1 MAIFISFRTL
11 ICSDAT
17 DPLNT
22 ILADYGIYTLVV
34 CQSNGHSLSDKTYNL
49 NSSIPDLSDYTSE
62 PNGALNGV
70 VFAGADTP
78 IFEPTYTVF
87 MMRAPAMSLKRLP
100 STSGYIVFYNEDG
113 YWLHSANTFS
123 PGGSGAGEFLLRS
136 ADNQFQGYAS
146 IIPYRYNAY
155 SGDTYQSAAVAI
167 GSIIAQYDND
177 VISTLDYEIGGRTGN
192 NNLYPTISVNKISYN
207 TSATSA
213 YQRTIAFLN
222 VCKHG
227 APPTPPGEDPYDEI
241 PESGPAGGGTD
252 PDFTS
257 SDVVDYPV
265 MPSLS
270 AVSTGFISLWAPT
283 EDQML
288 DLSSFMWNANPL
300 TIEFWKKLLADPMDM
315 IYGLNIIPLELE
327 TAGVDTVTVGLIST
341 GIEMNILASQWV
353 ELNCGYIDLDE
364 TWGAYLDYDPFTK
377 LEIYLPYCGTHPL
390 KVDDFMPGRISLMYH
405 IDVLTGSCVALIKS
419 TKTDKHGDVVDSV
432 MYQFMGNCA
441 TQIPVT
447 AAQYADAV
455 RSVISLAASVGS
467 LIAGPGAGAAMTST
481 TSNFERGPKGRMR
494 LQSKT
499 VTEKTSS
506 PRDDGASVGSS
517 TIDAV
522 MGMKPGIER
531 SGAIGASGGLL
542 SVQTPYL
549 ILTRPRQARPAD
561 QNKYTGYPSFITE
574 NLGDLE
580 GLTIVKAIH
589 MNNMSCTTEE
599 LSEIEDLLR
608 NGVIF

>member
-1 MAIFISFRTL
+1 MAIIRTYYKSVMTDHGPFILTIIETDGTPSSSSVTYRLPANFEFISSYPMTIDPDDKSCHGFGYNPTNTSIVVGNFIGKSGTLYPIYAAHISSTYTPGQFSVACPLTVVSPPANAYINSGIAYTNRWWGNITVIVTFRDYPGYYGIHHMNINNNYNNWNPVSMTH
-11 ICSDAT
+11 AT
-17 DPLNT
+17 DSSCGVIIASRNT
-22 ILADYGIYTLVV
+22 EISFNVRGDMQYYA
-34 CQSNGHSLSDKTYNL
+34 LSDIL
-49 NSSIPDLSDYTSE
+49 
-62 PNGALNGV
+62 G
-70 VFAGADTP
+70 
-78 IFEPTYTVF
+78 
-87 MMRAPAMSLKRLP
+87 
-100 STSGYIVFYNEDG
+100 NE
-113 YWLHSANTFS
+113 Y
-123 PGGSGAGEFLLRS
+123 
-136 ADNQFQGYAS
+136 
-146 IIPYRYNAY
+146 
-155 SGDTYQSAAVAI
+155 V
-167 GSIIAQYDND
+167 
-177 VISTLDYEIGGRTGN
+177 
-192 NNLYPTISVNKISYN
+192 
-207 TSATSA
+207 
-213 YQRTIAFLN
+213 
-222 VCKHG
+222 
-227 APPTPPGEDPYDEI
+227 PPGPSDDPYEEI
-241 PESGPAGGGTD
+241 PESEPGGGGTE

-353 ELNCGYIDLDE
+353 ELDCGYIDLDE

-549 ILTRPRQARPAD
+549 ILTRPRQARPAN